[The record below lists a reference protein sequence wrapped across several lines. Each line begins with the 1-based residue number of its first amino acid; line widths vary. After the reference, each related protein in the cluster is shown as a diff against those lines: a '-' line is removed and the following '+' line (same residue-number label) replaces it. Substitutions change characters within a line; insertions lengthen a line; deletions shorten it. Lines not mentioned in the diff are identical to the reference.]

1 MLGHERITL
10 FVTDRRGVFTASEGR
25 GLEGTGLKPGDNV
38 GRSAYELFGT
48 LPVKLA
54 SGETISGAQVLDRVL
69 SGESLTGFTYA
80 FGMWFHNWFSPLRG
94 PDGSIEGMTGVAVD
108 ITVCQQAEEAIRE
121 ASRRAEERE
130 RQRQRM
136 IDAVFDHSASCLVLL
151 DRDFHIL
158 RVNEAYAHACG
169 RPASEFTGRNQL
181 ELCPPDAERVFRQAV
196 QSKRP
201 YIATADPFVVPDH
214 AKRGPT
220 YWDWTLVPVLDEAG
234 EVEFLIF
241 SLNDVTHR
249 TLAEQRLKESE
260 AELRQLARRLQT
272 VREEEQV
279 RIARELHDELGQS
292 LTVLKL
298 DALWLRGL
306 LASGAAP
313 ESWKGH
319 LDRMLETLD
328 GTLVAMRRV
337 AAELRPPLL
346 EHLGLAAAAEWLVQ
360 RFARQTRIR
369 CDLSVNLEDANVGA
383 DRGLALYRI
392 LQETL
397 TNVAQHA
404 GATRVTVSLGV
415 CEGSAVLEVEDNGRG
430 MCENELTR
438 TTSLGILGM
447 QERARVWGGEV
458 SYRAVPGRGTMVTA
472 TIPLG
477 PLSSAE
483 PT

>member
-10 FVTDRRGVFTASEGR
+10 FVTDRRGVFTVSEGR

-38 GRSAYELFGT
+38 GRSAYELYGT

-54 SGETISGAQVLDRVL
+54 SGETITGAQVLDRVL
-69 SGESLTGFTYA
+69 AGESLSGFTSA
-80 FGMWFHNWFSPLRG
+80 FGMSFHNWFSPLRG

-108 ITVCQQAEEAIRE
+108 VTVFRQAEEALRE
-121 ASRRAEERE
+121 TTLRAEERE

-136 IDAVFDHSASCLVLL
+136 IDALFDHNVSCLVLL
-151 DRDFHIL
+151 DRHFNFL
-158 RVNEAYAHACG
+158 RVNQAYADACG
-169 RPASEFTGRNQL
+169 RPISDFAGRNHF
-181 ELCPPDAERVFRQAV
+181 ELYPSEAEEIFREV
-196 QSKRP
+196 VRSRRP
-201 YIATADPFVVPDH
+201 YRASAHPFVFPEDPQ
-214 AKRGPT
+214 RGVT
-220 YWDWTLVPVLDEAG
+220 YWDWTLVPVLDQAG

-241 SLNDVTHR
+241 SLNDVTQR
-249 TLAEQRLKESE
+249 TVAAQRLNQSE
-260 AELRQLARRLQT
+260 AELRELARRLQT

-292 LTVLKL
+292 LTALRL

-306 LASGAAP
+306 LAANAAP
-313 ESWKGH
+313 ESWKRH

-328 GTLVAMRRV
+328 GSLVAMRRV

-360 RFARQTRIR
+360 RFARQTRIQ
-369 CDLSVNLEDANVGA
+369 CDLTVNLEDANVDA
-383 DRGLALYRI
+383 DRALALYRI

-404 GATRVTVSLGV
+404 EATRVTVSLGV
-415 CEGSAVLEVEDNGRG
+415 CRGSAVLEVGDNGRG
-430 MCENELTR
+430 MRDHEPTR
-438 TTSLGILGM
+438 TTSLGLLGM

-458 SYRAVPGRGTMVTA
+458 NYRAVPGRGTVVTA

-477 PLSSAE
+477 PPPGAD
-483 PT
+483 PP